1 MSRNKGRYTLRL
13 HGVLHLRQE
22 FLDRLVV
29 KKRMLEGIIDR
40 LVHPPFSLTLTFELE
55 VTRIYI
61 IVAVLIDHIKD
72 LLNSNRIVA
81 TVGKHFRLPS
91 RLCLG

>member
-29 KKRMLEGIIDR
+29 KNECLRA
-40 LVHPPFSLTLTFELE
+40 SL
-55 VTRIYI
+55 IASYI
-61 IVAVLIDHIKD
+61 HHLA
-72 LLNSNRIVA
+72 
-81 TVGKHFRLPS
+81 
-91 RLCLG
+91 